1 MRNAWITLFMRSVKC
16 ERTRALTPLIRAS
29 LSFSLGWYVFFC
41 DTSACNSFSG
51 IDWNFYVFFC
61 IQLSWLYSYLVET
74 QRNHARDFNDR
85 NDLFIQNL
93 LFFFNLKWQSNKG
106 HHILLS
112 HSHYTFY
119 IVIHWI
125 IENWLSSRIISET
138 NRNQTEHL
146 FSIKIFSFH
155 A

>member
-29 LSFSLGWYVFFC
+29 LSFSLGWYVFFFC

-51 IDWNFYVFFC
+51 IDWNFY
-61 IQLSWLYSYLVET
+61 
-74 QRNHARDFNDR
+74 FNDR

-146 FSIKIFSFH
+146 FSIKISFH